1 LDVSSGRLKHVASLN
16 PASISESGIFDCGI
30 SECSS
35 ITECSI
41 SCSFF
46 GQKLNVIGVGLAVY
60 SFGVFVGDM
69 HREELWVPWRS
80 FRILILCQILCI
92 VAVVE
97 VTMHIKEEEDLHIKG
112 GLHFL
117 AFSRNLT
124 SQLGMNND

>member
-1 LDVSSGRLKHVASLN
+1 VNPASLIVASLSAA
-16 PASISESGIFDCGI
+16 ASLNAASHV
-30 SECSS
+30 
-35 ITECSI
+35 
-41 SCSFF
+41 FF
-46 GQKLNVIGVGLAVY
+46 LGQKLNVIGVGLAIY

-80 FRILILCQILCI
+80 SRILILCQILCI
-92 VAVVE
+92 VAVIE

>member
-1 LDVSSGRLKHVASLN
+1 VNAASLIVASLSAA
-16 PASISESGIFDCGI
+16 ASLNAA
-30 SECSS
+30 
-35 ITECSI
+35 
-41 SCSFF
+41 SCVFF
-46 GQKLNVIGVGLAVY
+46 FWQKLNVIGVGFAVY

-117 AFSRNLT
+117 VFSRNLT
-124 SQLGMNND
+124 SQLGMKSD

>member
-1 LDVSSGRLKHVASLN
+1 LQPQLLLDIEDLCVKEKAS
-16 PASISESGIFDCGI
+16 
-30 SECSS
+30 
-35 ITECSI
+35 
-41 SCSFF
+41 
-46 GQKLNVIGVGLAVY
+46 KLY

-112 GLHFL
+112 GLQFL
-117 AFSRNLT
+117 VFSRNLT
-124 SQLGMNND
+124 SQLGMNSD